1 MSKKS
6 KAQTSSPSNNK
17 APLSFNEFQKI
28 YQSSLSKDEWDAL
41 QSSSVAGFLPWQYKN
56 FLTRKKNEILIHVV
70 NATTKLN
77 GFDHS
82 RTLISII
89 ADDTAFIVD
98 SVIALLSE
106 RGYLIEN
113 SLHPTIEG
121 DKQKS
126 SPAIALCFIE
136 LTRRLTTGQITALQ
150 ADLRATLNNVY
161 AGTEDWQLIKKSVAK
176 AQTRI
181 DSAPSIKPD
190 DLDECREFITYVHD
204 DNFTLL
210 GSLEFLITP
219 QKKLQ
224 MNPSS
229 GLGLL
234 TAARYKDFITSS
246 DLNFITDHTVTK
258 SPDLIRI
265 SKLSK
270 ASKVHRRVPLDL
282 ILIQQYD
289 EKGQHKSVFILIG
302 LFTSVT
308 YSRSLRGI
316 PLLRH
321 KSKKLITQA
330 GFSDNSHESR
340 ALRHIVEKYPRDEL
354 FQMSIT
360 DLYSACLDIMK
371 LQERPRIALFMRI
384 DSASRYLSALIYIP
398 RDRFD
403 TRLRMKFQKILERAF
418 AVDLINF
425 SATIDDSHLVRL
437 LFSFKPQKTL
447 GVITKSTIKSIEEDL
462 QKAGQSWADQ
472 LGKALTTAYQDQDKT
487 AQIVEQYATA
497 FPVSYQEVY
506 TASDTVIDIEKIETV
521 MGTKTITTNFINDN
535 NQLSLKIYIPNA
547 PLSLS
552 DILPVLE
559 NMGLTVLA
567 EYPHKITLPQ
577 GDRLWLQDIRVAMRT
592 EFEINK
598 FDIIKNNFEHCL
610 SLIWA
615 QEIEND
621 RLNSLILYSA
631 PYSPLTARQIAIL
644 RTYVR
649 YARQSKMP
657 YSLPYIE
664 QALTDHPQISAL
676 LVQLFETMFDPDLK
690 SRNQIQNLKTNINNQ
705 LQLVKSI
712 DQDRILRAIF
722 GTINAT
728 LRTNFYQNKAYI
740 SIKLDPALTPELPD
754 PKPYREMFVYAQHT
768 EGVHLRGDKI
778 ARGGLRWSD
787 RPEDFRTEVL
797 GLMKAQQVKNSVI
810 VPMGAKGGFVVKNPP
825 KMGGRDAYQAEG
837 IRCYQTFI
845 SGLLDIT
852 DNQKNDKII
861 PPHRVVRRDND
872 DPYLVVAADKGTATF
887 SDIANALSL
896 QYNFWLGDAFASG
909 GSAGYD
915 HKKMGITAKGSW
927 ESVKR
932 HFREM
937 GINTQNE
944 TFEVIG
950 VGDMGGDVFGNGM
963 LQSEFIQLIAAFNHL
978 HIFIDPNPNA
988 KTSFK
993 ERLRLFNAVKGWD
1006 QYNEKTLSKG
1016 GRIYNRNDKILKLT
1030 PEIRAKFNIEQNEI
1044 SPNDLIQ
1051 ILLKAKTDLLYFGGI
1066 GTYIK
1071 ASTETH
1077 LDVGDRSND
1086 SLRVNADEVKAK
1098 VIGEG
1103 ANMAITQRARI
1114 EAAKLGIKLNTDFID
1129 NSAGV
1134 DTSDHEVN
1142 IKILLSSTKINNND
1156 RNKLLSTMTDDVAS
1170 LVLRDNYQQT
1180 QALSLMELQAHETLL
1195 NDAAFMNSLSRDG
1208 LLNKNIEFLPNND
1221 EINTRFESGLGLT
1234 RPELSLILSYAKIV
1248 FTRDLLATNLPDH
1261 PDMQDWAITYFPK
1274 TLQVKYK
1281 KEILNHRLYRE
1292 IVATM
1297 ISNAIINRMG
1307 PTFVRL
1313 TMDATGCTADD
1324 VTKAFMTVRDAFTLR
1339 PLWDQ
1344 VESFDNKIPAL
1355 TQLKAMRKISR
1366 LAQRE
1371 TTWFLTKLGR
1381 KVKRIEDGTI
1391 YGQGVAE
1398 IRKHAKKLVPSIIW
1412 ESILEQETIWM
1423 NEGLPKSMAH
1433 EIALFKIL
1441 GSAPDIVHITQTQKS
1456 DLHKTAEIYF
1466 EIGALF
1472 NFDWLRSETKKLQ
1485 GDTEWARAAIAGVLD
1500 SLYAAQANLTMS
1512 VLKDSGKTSKQSG
1525 KQSVE
1530 LWCNTKQ
1537 KIITPLVHAI
1547 AHIKA
1552 EGHADLAMLTV
1563 TEQKLRGLYN

>member
-1 MSKKS
+1 MTKKTV
-6 KAQTSSPSNNK
+6 KANTKS
-17 APLSFNEFQKI
+17 
-28 YQSSLSKDEWDAL
+28 SSLSFKDFEKIYATSVSKEEWNRIDKSL
-41 QSSSVAGFLPWQYKN
+41 LTNFLSWQYKT
-56 FLTRKKNEILIHVV
+56 LSTRKNNEPIVQVL
-70 NATTKLN
+70 NATKKFV
-77 GFDHS
+77 GFDYP

-89 ADDTAFIVD
+89 VDDTAFIVD
-98 SVIALLSE
+98 SIIALLSE
-106 RGYLIEN
+106 RGFLIEN
-113 SLHPTIEG
+113 SLHPLIPA
-121 DKQKS
+121 QNKS
-126 SPAIALCFIE
+126 GAAPIALCFIE
-136 LTRRLTTGQITALQ
+136 LSRRLTAGQIESLQ
-150 ADLRATLNNVY
+150 NDLMATLQDVA
-161 AGTEDWQLIKKSVAK
+161 AGTRDWLMIKKAVATAQKSVE
-176 AQTRI
+176 T
-181 DSAPSIKPD
+181 APKLNND
-190 DLDECREFITYVHD
+190 DRAEYHEFITYVHD

-210 GSLEFLITP
+210 GSLEFNLSST
-219 QKKLQ
+219 KKLDVKTG
-224 MNPSS
+224 S

-234 TAARYKDFITSS
+234 TQKRYKDFLTPN
-246 DLNFITDHTVTK
+246 DLSFINAQTLQKTPEPVT
-258 SPDLIRI
+258 I
-265 SKLSK
+265 SKLSIS
-270 ASKVHRRVPLDL
+270 SKVHRRVPLDL

-289 EKGQHKSVFILIG
+289 EKGRHKSVFVLIG

-321 KSKKLITQA
+321 KSKKLIAKA
-330 GFSDNSHESR
+330 GFEDNSHDSR

-354 FQMSIT
+354 FQMPLA
-360 DLYSACLDIMK
+360 DLYTACLDIMK
-371 LQERPRIALFMRI
+371 LQERPRIALFLRP
-384 DSASRYLSALIYIP
+384 DSASRFLSALIYIP

-403 TRLRMKFQKILERAF
+403 TRLRMKFQTILETELNANF
-418 AVDLINF
+418 INF

-437 LFSFKPQKTL
+437 LFLFKPQKHLPALSTA
-447 GVITKSTIKSIEEDL
+447 TIKSIEEKL
-462 QKAGQSWADQ
+462 QHAGRSWADQ
-472 LGKALTTAYQDQDKT
+472 LGRALTDTYKDQDKS
-487 AQIVEQYATA
+487 AQMVELYAAA
-497 FPVSYQEVY
+497 FPLSYQESYPV
-506 TASDTVIDIEKIETV
+506 ADTVYDIQKIETALQSQ
-521 MGTKTITTNFINDN
+521 KIAINLIYKPET
-535 NQLSLKIYIPNA
+535 LSLKIYLPNA

-552 DILPVLE
+552 EILPILE

-567 EYPHKITLPQ
+567 EYPYPITMLDKKII
-577 GDRLWLQDIRVAMRT
+577 WLQDIRVKPST
-592 EFEINK
+592 PLSIE
-598 FDIIKNNFEHCL
+598 NFE
-610 SLIWA
+610 SLKQNFENGLALIIEN
-615 QEIEND
+615 EIEND
-621 RLNSLILYSA
+621 KLNALILSCD
-631 PYSPLTARQIAIL
+631 LTARSVAIL

-664 QALTDHPQISAL
+664 QAVTDHPAIAKML
-676 LVQLFETMFDPDLK
+676 ITLFETIFDPTKKDRSAVK
-690 SRNQIQNLKTNINNQ
+690 SIRQNILNA
-705 LQLVKSI
+705 LQAVKSI
-712 DQDRILRAIF
+712 DQDRIVRAIF

-728 LRTNFYQNKAYI
+728 LRTNFYQQKNHI
-740 SIKLDPALTPELPD
+740 SIKLDPSLTPELPD
-754 PKPYREMFVYAQHT
+754 PKPYREMFVYAPHV

-787 RPEDFRTEVL
+787 RPEDFRIEVL

-825 KMGGRDAYQAEG
+825 KTGGREAYQAEG
-837 IRCYQTFI
+837 IRCYQSFI

-852 DNQKNDKII
+852 DNQNGNKIL
-861 PPHRVVRRDND
+861 PPQHVVRLDGD

-896 QYNFWLGDAFASG
+896 DYKFWLGDAFASG

-937 GINTQNE
+937 DIDTQSQ

-963 LQSEFIQLIAAFNHL
+963 LQSEYIQLVAAFNHL
-978 HIFIDPNPNA
+978 HIFVDPAPHA

-1006 QYNEKTLSKG
+1006 QYNESLLSKG
-1016 GRIYNRNDKILKLT
+1016 GRIFNRSDKVLKLT
-1030 PEIRAKFNIEQNEI
+1030 PEIRNRFKIEQTEI
-1044 SPNDLIQ
+1044 SPNELIQ

-1071 ASTETH
+1071 ASTENH
-1077 LDVGDRSND
+1077 QDVGDRSND
-1086 SLRVNADEVKAK
+1086 NLRVNANEINAR

-1114 EAAKLGIKLNTDFID
+1114 ECAKRGVKLNTDFID

-1142 IKILLSSTKINNND
+1142 IKILLSNTSLKNAE
-1156 RNKLLSTMTDDVAS
+1156 RNKLLSVMTDDVAS

-1195 NDAAFMNSLSRDG
+1195 NDSAFMNSLARDG
-1208 LLNKNIEFLPNND
+1208 LLNKAIEFLPNPD
-1221 EINTRFESGLGLT
+1221 EINTRFEQGKGLT

-1261 PDMQDWAITYFPK
+1261 PDMQDWAINYFPQN
-1274 TLQVKYK
+1274 LQVKYK

-1313 TMDATGCTADD
+1313 TMDATGCAADD

-1344 VESFDNKIPAL
+1344 VEALDNKVPAI
-1355 TQLKAMRKISR
+1355 TQLKALRKISR

-1381 KVKRIEDGTI
+1381 KVKRIEDGKI
-1391 YGQGVAE
+1391 YGHGVE
-1398 IRKHAKKLVPSIIW
+1398 QIRKHAQKLVPPLIW
-1412 ESILEQETIWM
+1412 ESILEQQKIWM

-1441 GSAPDIVHITQTQKS
+1441 GSVPDIVHITQLQKS
-1456 DLHKTAEIYF
+1456 DLTQTAEIYF
-1466 EIGALF
+1466 ELGALF
-1472 NFDWLRSETKKLQ
+1472 NFDFLRSEAKKLQ
-1485 GDTEWARAAIAGVLD
+1485 GDNEWSRAAIAGVLD
-1500 SLYAAQANLTMS
+1500 SLYAAQANLTIN
-1512 VLKDSGKTSKQSG
+1512 VLKQSKAG
-1525 KQSVE
+1525 KQKTGKDHVSS
-1530 LWCNTKQ
+1530 WIKSHQ
-1537 KIITPLVHAI
+1537 KTIETVIHSI
-1547 AHIKA
+1547 DHIKA
-1552 EGHADLAMLTV
+1552 EGHADLAMLSV
-1563 TEQKLRGLYN
+1563 TEQRLRGLLNF